1 MAEKK
6 KSFGKL
12 IARKL
17 FGGKARLAKK
27 DKKKEEY
34 DDRKK
39 KAESKYPKR
48 LKKLMKK
55 GKEARDSYEFK
66 LRQKFWSFM
75 GGAGMGTTKTEKEHY
90 RLLKKKDA
98 EDEASYKRDKERGGR
113 RSRENARINKRT
125 K

>member
-1 MAEKK
+1 
-6 KSFGKL
+6 
-12 IARKL
+12 
-17 FGGKARLAKK
+17 
-27 DKKKEEY
+27 
-34 DDRKK
+34 
-39 KAESKYPKR
+39 
-48 LKKLMKK
+48 MKK